1 MRVEFEQQRRNMNPI
16 VKNILR
22 IFSILLM
29 LAGGVWVLQGLSLL
43 PGTFMRD
50 NPQWV
55 INGMITILI
64 GMALLWF
71 ANWKNNHV

>member
-1 MRVEFEQQRRNMNPI
+1 MNSV
-16 VKNILR
+16 VKTILK
-22 IFSILLM
+22 IFAVLFI
-29 LAGGVWVLQGLSLL
+29 LAGGAWTLQGLNLL
-43 PGTFMRD
+43 PGTFMRG

>member
-1 MRVEFEQQRRNMNPI
+1 MNPI

-43 PGTFMRD
+43 PGTYMRG

-55 INGMITILI
+55 INGTIIILI
-64 GMALLWF
+64 GVGLLWF
-71 ANWKNNHV
+71 ANRKDNHV

>member
-1 MRVEFEQQRRNMNPI
+1 MNPI

-43 PGTFMRD
+43 PGTYMRG

-55 INGMITILI
+55 INGTIIILI
-64 GMALLWF
+64 GVGLLWF
-71 ANWKNNHV
+71 ANRKK